1 MKKNFPTNI
10 LGEKDPHTLKKLFDY
25 LLKYKT
31 RMILALIALILA
43 KMANVSIP
51 IILKEIVDLLSEYS
65 EKKNLSKEDFVFIF
79 PFTLI
84 FFYGVMRFAST
95 AFGELREIIFARVT
109 QSAVRG
115 ISIKLY
121 THLHNLS
128 LRFHLNKKTGSLIRD
143 IERGVRG
150 VSTMVNFTLYS
161 IFPTIVE
168 VVLVILW
175 LLFNYDYIFSLI
187 TFTTLILYVSYTI
200 TITNWRTNLRRK
212 MNYLDSKANSGAVE
226 SLLNFE
232 NVKYFNNEKY
242 EIAKYDNNL
251 VDWQEAAIKS
261 QSSLA
266 VLNIGQALIV
276 ALGITFIV
284 WQAIDGVLSE
294 RLTLGDLVLINA
306 FMIQLYLP
314 LNFLG
319 VLYREIKQ
327 SLADME
333 KLFGLMSEEI
343 EVSNHPQ
350 SLPLKITDGRIV
362 FNSVDFSYSSEHQI
376 FKNLSFEIQAK
387 KKTAIVGT
395 SGSGKT
401 TVHKLIYRFFDVN
414 KGQIE
419 IDGQEIKMVT
429 QSSLR
434 ESIGIVPQDV
444 ILFNDTFM
452 NNIKY
457 GDTSAGIERL
467 NEAIRSAHLEKLVS
481 KLPEGVNTIV
491 GERGMKLSG
500 GEKQRVAIARLLLKN
515 PKILIFD
522 EATSSLDS
530 ETEKIIK
537 SEINEISK
545 GKTTIIIAHRLSTV
559 IDADMIY
566 VFNDG
571 KIVEKGSHTELIN
584 KMGEYS
590 KLWAMQAKLKEI

>member
-1 MKKNFPTNI
+1 
-10 LGEKDPHTLKKLFDY
+10 
-25 LLKYKT
+25 
-31 RMILALIALILA
+31 
-43 KMANVSIP
+43 
-51 IILKEIVDLLSEYS
+51 
-65 EKKNLSKEDFVFIF
+65 
-79 PFTLI
+79 
-84 FFYGVMRFAST
+84 MRFAST

-109 QSAVRG
+109 QSAVRD

-128 LRFHLNKKTGSLIRD
+128 LRFHLDKKTGSLIRD

-226 SLLNFE
+226 SLINFE

-266 VLNIGQALIV
+266 VLNIGQSLIV

-319 VLYREIKQ
+319 VLYR
-327 SLADME
+327 
-333 KLFGLMSEEI
+333 G
-343 EVSNHPQ
+343 N
-350 SLPLKITDGRIV
+350 
-362 FNSVDFSYSSEHQI
+362 
-376 FKNLSFEIQAK
+376 QAK
-387 KKTAIVGT
+387 PC
-395 SGSGKT
+395 
-401 TVHKLIYRFFDVN
+401 R
-414 KGQIE
+414 
-419 IDGQEIKMVT
+419 
-429 QSSLR
+429 
-434 ESIGIVPQDV
+434 
-444 ILFNDTFM
+444 
-452 NNIKY
+452 Y
-457 GDTSAGIERL
+457 G
-467 NEAIRSAHLEKLVS
+467 
-481 KLPEGVNTIV
+481 
-491 GERGMKLSG
+491 
-500 GEKQRVAIARLLLKN
+500 
-515 PKILIFD
+515 
-522 EATSSLDS
+522 
-530 ETEKIIK
+530 KIIW
-537 SEINEISK
+537 IN
-545 GKTTIIIAHRLSTV
+545 V
-559 IDADMIY
+559 
-566 VFNDG
+566 
-571 KIVEKGSHTELIN
+571 
-584 KMGEYS
+584 
-590 KLWAMQAKLKEI
+590 